1 MIAEKIV
8 CWRAVL
14 IASLRSREETSPWQ
28 SSTNWYRKPSAASEG
43 STVVFYVFSFCSII
57 VVCLFFWGGKKNYNL
72 NHLRPSQPWWN
83 SGWRNLLLVIE
94 ICQIPRLLLHPSDT
108 HHSSFPLFLDKLIIY
123 ILCATQKS
131 AIRTQPRQQAVSRCR
146 PDVGWFWAETAC
158 CPGMRSQSH
167 FSFISSQLFITS
179 QNYLEQFRFLVQQDT
194 TPKLK
199 AIYYKINATL

>member
-83 SGWRNLLLVIE
+83 SGWRNLLLVIK

-131 AIRTQPRQQAVSRCR
+131 AIRTQPRQQAVSRCGLVLGR
-146 PDVGWFWAETAC
+146 NCLLSGNAITITLQF
-158 CPGMRSQSH
+158 H
-167 FSFISSQLFITS
+167 LFTVVHNITK
-179 QNYLEQFRFLVQQDT
+179 LFRAIQVSGPTRYNTKDKSNILQD
-194 TPKLK
+194 
-199 AIYYKINATL
+199 